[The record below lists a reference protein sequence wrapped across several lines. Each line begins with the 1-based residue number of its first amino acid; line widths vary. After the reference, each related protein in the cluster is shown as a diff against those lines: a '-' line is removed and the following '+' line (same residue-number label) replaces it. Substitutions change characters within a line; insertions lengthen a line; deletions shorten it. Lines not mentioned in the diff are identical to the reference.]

1 MADYTFQKEI
11 ARALLSA
18 GSEEVNLQS
27 QPPVAAMAAE
37 VMAAPKPPIPF
48 PAALAPKPSVI
59 SPAPPPTD
67 ALPKA
72 DVVVVTWTVDEA
84 HALADVLTSGTTREH
99 WYPYS
104 KNFAHYDPLI
114 RSGAPAKKAKRLGSY
129 VVTRIGT
136 KKVLCFKSELH
147 LNQDGIRSKETP
159 GTSTLP
165 VKDLLSQ
172 IVDEAKPDVLITA
185 GTAGGVFTD
194 QDLGDVVVT
203 RAAKFRL
210 QDEFKNE
217 PFNNKKYES
226 HWQIPTKHFAD
237 AVQLMAGFKSQ
248 IQEPA
253 EFLPPTVN
261 FTKPQGGYPKP
272 LHPYD
277 PDIWLDG
284 QVVNGS
290 TRMPAFHPILTT
302 DYFEYGTSTNH
313 LDKEGCAV
321 EMGDAVL
328 GLAMEERK
336 AAGKSVP
343 KWGSCAQLLRSAN
356 QWPVAGRAQKR
367 QLADHVGGVLLHLLR
382 VSHQRHEFPCRL
394 GNYRGIVMAA
404 YL

>member
-1 MADYTFQKEI
+1 MADYTFQKQI

-18 GSEEVNLQS
+18 GEDIDVQQ
-27 QPPVAAMAAE
+27 QPSVAAMAIP

-48 PAALAPKPSVI
+48 PAGLAPKPSAL
-59 SPAPPPTD
+59 SPAPSPND

-84 HALADVLTSGTTREH
+84 HALADVPTPGTTREH

-114 RSGAPAKKAKRLGSY
+114 RNGAPAKKAKRLGSY
-129 VVTRIGT
+129 FMTKVGT
-136 KKVLCFKSELH
+136 KTVLCFKSELH
-147 LNQDGIRSKETP
+147 LNQDGIRSTQTP

-165 VKDLLSQ
+165 VKDLFNQ
-172 IVDEAKPDVLITA
+172 IADEATPDVLITA

-217 PFNNKKYES
+217 PFNHKTYKS
-226 HWQIPTKHFAD
+226 TWQIPTTHFAD
-237 AVQLMAGFKSQ
+237 AVQLMSGFKSNL
-248 IQEPA
+248 QEPA

-261 FTKPQGGYPKP
+261 FTKPTGGYPKP
-272 LHPYD
+272 LHPYN

-284 QVVNGS
+284 QVVNGKMK
-290 TRMPAFHPILTT
+290 MPAFHPILTT

-313 LDKEGCAV
+313 LDQEGCAV
-321 EMGDAVL
+321 EMGDAAL
-328 GLAMEERK
+328 GLALDERK
-336 AAGKSVP
+336 TAGETVP
-343 KWGSCAQLLRSAN
+343 KWAVVRNCSDPQINGLLRDLPKKDSLQIMWAVYYYTSFGYLTSVMSSLAV
-356 QWPVAGRAQKR
+356 WAIVAG
-367 QLADHVGGVLLHLLR
+367 L
-382 VSHQRHEFPCRL
+382 
-394 GNYRGIVMAA
+394 
-404 YL
+404 